1 MIDTSHIDLRSMI
14 TTPLKRVAPG
24 EYHGPCPFC
33 QGEDRFA
40 FWEHEQKWS
49 CRKCV
54 GPDMTRKDAIDFVM
68 RRDNVGFIPAM
79 AMLGLATDNPNM
91 QNENGA
97 YTSGQAYA
105 IGRGLD
111 FEDLQAAG
119 FREVVYQNTQW
130 SEDPENGR
138 LSLEFATKGGKRWR
152 FLDGKKPK
160 YKSVKGFE
168 RTWYGLDDKVLD
180 NARKENAPLVLCN
193 GEVSAIAARFHG
205 VPAISI
211 AGGAEKSIPENLLK
225 ELLEKWDG
233 RIAIALDCDEAGRIA
248 AAKIAQQLGAK
259 GSIINLELQPKQ
271 DLADFVKMWGHQSLK
286 EIKRRMPLPPQSVMT
301 HREAATLTRARLD
314 VRNVME
320 GKPIPIPFKSWY
332 QFGGYAKI
340 GWPGK
345 LTCGVGMSGHGKTS
359 WLNTA
364 IDWLLKRG
372 EVGIGLMP
380 EFEGD
385 EYHWDRLQRYSG
397 HDNNEPLVTAEMMME
412 WELWKKELQLG
423 IPAELRMGRELSLP
437 EKRVVDRISTEVETW
452 PGLFELHPMD
462 SAIEDVFL
470 RMGDSIQDRRAH
482 GELVTFAAFDYL
494 QILHARG
501 YTDDDNSYEFV
512 LGLIKQFCMQHK
524 IHGLVTSQVNK
535 TADKAA
541 RDNNKILGTTD
552 MRYVRDDK
560 INLLVTLN
568 ILYDELGQKSQV
580 GGTPYYAGVAN
591 IAKNNKGRTGRLN
604 MCVDFVHLRW
614 LDVEW
619 QKHQVD
625 LLDDEDDEIKVPF

>member
-14 TTPLKRVAPG
+14 TTPLRRVAPG
-24 EYHGPCPFC
+24 EYHGACPFC
-33 QGEDRFA
+33 GGEDRFA
-40 FWEHEQKWS
+40 YWEHEQKWS

-54 GPDMTRKDAIDFVM
+54 GSEMTRKDAIDFVM
-68 RRDNVGFIPAM
+68 RRDNIGFIPAM
-79 AMLGLATDNPNM
+79 AVLGLATENPNT
-91 QNENGA
+91 ENGNDGYA
-97 YTSGQAYA
+97 NGQAYA
-105 IGRGLD
+105 IARGID

-119 FREVVYQNTQW
+119 FREIVYQNDKW
-130 SEDPENGR
+130 SEDPDNGR
-138 LSLEFATKGGKRWR
+138 LALEFPTKGGKRWR
-152 FLDGKKPK
+152 FLNGKGKK
-160 YKSVKGFE
+160 YKSITGFE

-205 VPAISI
+205 VPAITI
-211 AGGAEKSIPENLLK
+211 AGGAEKAIPDNLLK

-233 RIAIALDCDEAGRIA
+233 RIAIALDCDEAGRTA
-248 AAKIAQQLGAK
+248 AEKIAQQLGAK
-259 GSIINLELQPKQ
+259 GSVINLDLQAKQ
-271 DLADFVKMWGHQSLK
+271 DLADFVKIWGHHSLK
-286 EIKRRMPLPPQSVMT
+286 EIKRRMPLPPQSVIT
-301 HREAATLTRARLD
+301 HREAAAMTRARLD

-359 WLNTA
+359 WLNTG

-372 EVGIGLMP
+372 EVGVGLMP

-397 HDNNEPLVTAEMMME
+397 HENGEPLVTAEKMME

-423 IPAELRMGRELSLP
+423 IPPELRMGQELSLA
-437 EKRVVDRISTEVETW
+437 EKQIVDRISADVETW

-462 SAIEDVFL
+462 GTIEDVFV

-482 GELVTFAAFDYL
+482 GQLVTFAAFDYI

-501 YTDDDNSYEFV
+501 YDDDDNSYEYV

-604 MCVDFVHLRW
+604 MCVDFMHLRW
-614 LDVEW
+614 LDVQWE
-619 QKHQVD
+619 KHQVD
-625 LLDDEDDEIKVPF
+625 LLEDEDEIKVPF